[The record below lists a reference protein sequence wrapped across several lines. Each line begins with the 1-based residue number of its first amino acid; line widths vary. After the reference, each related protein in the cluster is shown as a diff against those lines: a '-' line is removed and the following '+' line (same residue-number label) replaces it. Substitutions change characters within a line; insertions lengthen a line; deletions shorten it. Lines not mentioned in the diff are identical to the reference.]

1 VELGEDVV
9 KAMEYALGRAMHW
22 QRPPHWSREDWKNEL
37 RAVANLAMCEALV
50 DWQPVHGVPSTRY
63 VYIKVVHYLRQMH
76 QREWRFALRN
86 CPADALEMRGGGDDL
101 VPTEQGNIET
111 MMLKKC
117 LNALMLYYEQCTE
130 REIASRLG
138 VSAPYVHKVE
148 ARALKRLR
156 EMLGG

>member
-1 VELGEDVV
+1 MELGEDVV

-86 CPADALEMRGGGDDL
+86 CPADALEMRGGGRPCTNGARKHRDHD
-101 VPTEQGNIET
+101 VEEVSQ
-111 MMLKKC
+111 C
-117 LNALMLYYEQCTE
+117 LTKN
-130 REIASRLG
+130 
-138 VSAPYVHKVE
+138 
-148 ARALKRLR
+148 RA
-156 EMLGG
+156 